1 MFNKFEKQK
10 VLNILSCYMASAR
23 KFLKRGRGKGM
34 VSDAEVS
41 IYFYI
46 HHSRKSEDEIEH
58 RIVYDLSYTAI
69 CPRREER
76 EE

>member
-1 MFNKFEKQK
+1 
-10 VLNILSCYMASAR
+10 
-23 KFLKRGRGKGM
+23 M

-41 IYFYI
+41 IYSYI
-46 HHSRKSEDEIEH
+46 NHIRKSEDEIEH
-58 RIVYDLSYTAI
+58 RIVYDLSSYTAI